1 MNIENFY
8 SCTFFSFPQGM
19 CTITKTCYKISCQ
32 QKTSTNKNLKTCYR
46 QFEKKR
52 LTTRTMKQ
60 ENAGGAAKCTSVHVP
75 TSHHKCK
82 MGLGE
87 PTDKAY
93 PSTRDRGW
101 GALAVLADRSK
112 RSQTGITVHNTCT
125 KTHKTGVFFFS
136 PLSLSFSKEGCTRAC
151 MGQLEHRPC
160 ALCHYNSRASEEL
173 VWLRRRGE
181 RSPAADTTL
190 LRRKGTKHLPAWQC
204 SHRNLQSLATVVL
217 AIMNAKCHS
226 LTPEE

>member
-1 MNIENFY
+1 MGR
-8 SCTFFSFPQGM
+8 SCCPRRQEQ
-19 CTITKTCYKISCQ
+19 TKPNRYHSAQ
-32 QKTSTNKNLKTCYR
+32 Y
-46 QFEKKR
+46 
-52 LTTRTMKQ
+52 M
-60 ENAGGAAKCTSVHVP
+60 
-75 TSHHKCK
+75 HKDAQDWCF
-82 MGLGE
+82 
-87 PTDKAY
+87 
-93 PSTRDRGW
+93 
-101 GALAVLADRSK
+101 
-112 RSQTGITVHNTCT
+112 
-125 KTHKTGVFFFS
+125 FFFS

>member
-1 MNIENFY
+1 M
-8 SCTFFSFPQGM
+8 QGVQRSAQACM
-19 CTITKTCYKISCQ
+19 SQRHITNAKWGWESPRIKRIQAPETGDGALLLSSPTGANEAKQVSQCTIHAQRRT
-32 QKTSTNKNLKTCYR
+32 
-46 QFEKKR
+46 R
-52 LTTRTMKQ
+52 L
-60 ENAGGAAKCTSVHVP
+60 VF
-75 TSHHKCK
+75 
-82 MGLGE
+82 
-87 PTDKAY
+87 
-93 PSTRDRGW
+93 
-101 GALAVLADRSK
+101 
-112 RSQTGITVHNTCT
+112 
-125 KTHKTGVFFFS
+125 FFFS